1 LGTGEIGKRVI
12 RIAQGFNMNVL
23 SVTAHPSS
31 EKAKAL
37 GIIFVDP
44 DTLFSES
51 DLVTLH
57 VPLTP
62 DTEHMIGAK
71 ELARM
76 NVLLYWSTLTA
87 ESDRWS
93 CSYWSLKKKKIAG
106 TGLDVFEKEPL
117 PMCSPLLV
125 MDNVVLTPHIAF
137 LSEESLD
144 ECTYISIENVETF
157 VKGTPQNIV
166 NPSVLKSWV
175 GEEHGKTTQTPD
187 S

>member
-1 LGTGEIGKRVI
+1 MSKTIGVLGTGEIGKRVI
-12 RIAQGFNMNVL
+12 QIAQGFNLNVL

-37 GIIFVDP
+37 GIIFVDL

-76 NVLLYWSTLTA
+76 KCTA
-87 ESDRWS
+87 
-93 CSYWSLKKKKIAG
+93 I
-106 TGLDVFEKEPL
+106 
-117 PMCSPLLV
+117 
-125 MDNVVLTPHIAF
+125 
-137 LSEESLD
+137 
-144 ECTYISIENVETF
+144 
-157 VKGTPQNIV
+157 
-166 NPSVLKSWV
+166 
-175 GEEHGKTTQTPD
+175 
-187 S
+187 